1 MHAIKFYVFFF
12 LNNEFS
18 ATALGHDKV
27 VQTFLLRLILNKDIS
42 IQLTNATY

>member
-1 MHAIKFYVFFF
+1 MPLSFMFFFF

-27 VQTFLLRLILNKDIS
+27 VQTFLLHLILNKDIS